1 MPTSYYWWAVYYR
14 KSIFQKSGFKVPE
27 TWDQFLQIC
36 EKLKQGGVAPITIG
50 SKYRW
55 TTAAWFDYLNMRSNG
70 PDFHINLMLGTER
83 YDDPRVKRAFSQFW
97 SPLIQKGYFIE
108 NPAAYTWQE
117 AIPFMSDGK
126 AAMYLM
132 GDFIRDS
139 YPKEQVEDLD
149 FFRFPLVDRN
159 VPVGEDAP
167 TDGYFMAA
175 KSQHVQAGK
184 RLIAYFGSVE
194 AQKYTADQLGRLATN
209 GAVDLSIYGPVQ
221 QKGIKM
227 IQGADFV
234 AQFYD
239 RDTTPEMA
247 DKGMNGFMEFW
258 DNPQRIDDILG
269 RLEEARKEIFK

>member
-1 MPTSYYWWAVYYR
+1 
-14 KSIFQKSGFKVPE
+14 
-27 TWDQFLQIC
+27 
-36 EKLKQGGVAPITIG
+36 
-50 SKYRW
+50 
-55 TTAAWFDYLNMRSNG
+55 
-70 PDFHINLMLGTER
+70 
-83 YDDPRVKRAFSQFW
+83 
-97 SPLIQKGYFIE
+97 
-108 NPAAYTWQE
+108 
-117 AIPFMSDGK
+117 
-126 AAMYLM
+126 MYLM

-139 YPKEQVEDLD
+139 YPKEQVDDID
-149 FFRFPLVDRN
+149 FFRFPIIDKT

-175 KSQHVQAGK
+175 KSQHVKAGK
-184 RLIAYFGSVE
+184 RLIAFFGSVE

-209 GAVDLSIYGPVQ
+209 GDVDLSIYGAVQ

-269 RLEEARKEIFK
+269 RLEAARKEIFQQ